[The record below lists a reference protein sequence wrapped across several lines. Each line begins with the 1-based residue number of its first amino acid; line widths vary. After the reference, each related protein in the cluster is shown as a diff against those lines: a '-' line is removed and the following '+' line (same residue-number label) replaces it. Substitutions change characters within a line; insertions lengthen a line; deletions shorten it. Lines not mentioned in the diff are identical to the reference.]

1 MLISAS
7 IMDFKKR
14 EVSDKIWVISGI
26 AGLIII
32 ITEFVNN
39 YSIQTLQEYLI
50 YHALS
55 GGIITPLAY
64 TVYRFGLFG
73 GADAKALIMIS
84 LMLPFYDIKY
94 GIHSIPALAVLT
106 NATILTTV
114 YVLHN
119 IARNSISLIKYKNIF
134 KGFEDESTLR
144 KVLAFMVGFL
154 ASKPNGY
161 LFAIESIENGKRK
174 FIFNPNSYD
183 NYVNEDMNY
192 VWVTPAL
199 PFIVYITL
207 GLLITIYV
215 GDILGYI
222 IHNI

>member
-7 IMDFKKR
+7 IMDLRKR
-14 EVSDKIWVISGI
+14 EVSDKVWVISGI
-26 AGLIII
+26 AGLMIII
-32 ITEFVNN
+32 MEFID
-39 YSIQTLQEYLI
+39 YSIPTLQQHLI

-64 TVYRFGLFG
+64 IVYRSGLFG

-84 LMLPFYDIKY
+84 LILPFYDIKY
-94 GIHSIPALAVLT
+94 SIHSIPALSVLT

-114 YVLHN
+114 HILHN
-119 IARNSISLIKYKNIF
+119 IARNSISLIKHKNIF
-134 KGFEDESTLR
+134 KGFEDEPAFR
-144 KVLAFMVGFL
+144 KILAFMVGFL

-174 FIFNPNSYD
+174 FTFNPNSYD
-183 NYVNEDMNY
+183 NYVNEDMSD

-207 GLLITIYV
+207 GFLITIYV